1 MADCSKTEVFFKEL
15 DRMCRSIDG
24 LKTNECPL
32 RVKFISPNCDF
43 CDKYVI
49 DNITLYDKKAIEIVQ
64 KWSDEHPLK
73 TRQSEFLKQFPRSR
87 VTADG
92 TLDLLPCSVDTEL
105 KDRCDEFVGCYSCG
119 RAYWLEEVD

>member
-1 MADCSKTEVFFKEL
+1 MADCSKTEEFLKGWKKMCIKGEANCGIRKQIDSCL
-15 DRMCRSIDG
+15 DCQDYACNNPQEAI
-24 LKTNECPL
+24 
-32 RVKFISPNCDF
+32 
-43 CDKYVI
+43 
-49 DNITLYDKKAIEIVQ
+49 NIMQ
-64 KWSDEHPLK
+64 QWSDERPPK
-73 TRQSEFLKQFPRSR
+73 TRQSEFLKMFPRSR

>member
-1 MADCSKTEVFFKEL
+1 MADCNITEVFFAERE
-15 DRMCRSIDG
+15 RMCSYYQTTISRCSHCKLSVNNNG
-24 LKTNECPL
+24 EGFECAE
-32 RVKFISPNCDF
+32 F
-43 CDKYVI
+43 
-49 DNITLYDKKAIEIVQ
+49 TLVLPQKAIEMVQ
-64 KWSDEHPLK
+64 QWSDSHPRK

-105 KDRCDEFVGCYSCG
+105 KDRCDGFVGCYSCG